1 MPVPNPQPPTTAL
14 TLAAG
19 EGTRLRP
26 LTLEVPKVL
35 LPIAGVPLI
44 CYTLA
49 WLKRHGISGV
59 VINLHHLGEKIR
71 EFLGDGSR
79 FGLEIVYSPEEILLG
94 TAGGVKK
101 MERLLAAKSQAPNP
115 QSPAANLFV
124 VVYGDVLT
132 DLDLSAMISFHRA
145 KKALAT
151 LALFQAANPQEVGV
165 VKLDKEDRVVSFME
179 KPQSPISN
187 PQSPIPNA
195 QPPPTLANGG
205 IYILQREFLD
215 YIPGQGFVDF
225 ACDIFPK
232 LIELGL
238 PIYGYRLQPGDYLI
252 DIGSPEKYRK
262 ASKDVLD
269 NSKFKVQSATLNIER
284 GTLNHEQSCVSG

>member
-1 MPVPNPQPPTTAL
+1 MDITAKVTTAMV
-14 TLAAG
+14 LAAG
-19 EGTRLRP
+19 QGTRLKP
-26 LTLEVPKVL
+26 LTLEIPKVL
-35 LPIAGVPLI
+35 LPIGGVPLI

-79 FGLEIVYSPEEILLG
+79 FGLEIVYSPEEIPLG

-101 MERLLAAKSQAPNP
+101 MERLLATKSQ
-115 QSPAANLFV
+115 SPVANLFV
-124 VVYGDVLT
+124 VAYGDVLT
-132 DLDLSAMISFHRA
+132 DLDLSTMISLHRA

-151 LALFQAANPQEVGV
+151 LALFQATNPREVGV
-165 VKLDKEDRVVSFME
+165 VKLDNEDRVVSFTE
-179 KPQSPISN
+179 KPESRISN
-187 PQSPIPNA
+187 P

-205 IYILQREFLD
+205 IYILQRELLD
-215 YIPGQGFVDF
+215 YIPGQGFADF

-238 PIYGYRLQPGDYLI
+238 QIYGYRLQPGDYLI

-262 ASKDVLD
+262 ANEDVLD
-269 NSKFKVQSATLNIER
+269 NSKFKVQSATLNTEPRTSNIE
-284 GTLNHEQSCVSG
+284 H

>member
-1 MPVPNPQPPTTAL
+1 ML
-14 TLAAG
+14 LAAG

-26 LTLEVPKVL
+26 LTLEIPKVL
-35 LPIAGVPLI
+35 LPVGGVPLI
-44 CYTLA
+44 CYTLV
-49 WLKRHGISGV
+49 WLKRHGISKV

-71 EFLGDGSR
+71 EFLGGGSR
-79 FGLEIVYSPEEILLG
+79 FSLEIVYTPEEILLG
-94 TAGGVKK
+94 TTGGVKR
-101 MERLLAAKSQAPNP
+101 MAQLLAAQS
-115 QSPAANLFV
+115 QSPLSNPFV

-151 LALFQAANPQEVGV
+151 LALFQAPDPREVGV
-165 VKLDKEDRVVSFME
+165 VKLDKEDRLVSFME
-179 KPQSPISN
+179 KPQSPTPNIRPPISN
-187 PQSPIPNA
+187 PQPSS
-195 QPPPTLANGG
+195 TLANGG

-215 YIPGQGFVDF
+215 YIPGQRFVDF

-262 ASKDVLD
+262 ANQDVLD
-269 NSKFKVQSATLNIER
+269 NPKFKVLS
-284 GTLNHEQSCVSG
+284 SMF

>member
-1 MPVPNPQPPTTAL
+1 MDITTKVTRAMI
-14 TLAAG
+14 LAAG

-26 LTLEVPKVL
+26 LTLETPKVL
-35 LPIAGVPLI
+35 LPLGGVPLI

-49 WLKRHGISGV
+49 WLRKHGISGV

-79 FGLEIVYSPEEILLG
+79 FGLKIVYSPEEILLG

-101 MERLLAAKSQAPNP
+101 MERLLAAKSQ
-115 QSPAANLFV
+115 SSVANLLV
-124 VVYGDVLT
+124 VAYGDVLT
-132 DLDLSAMISFHRA
+132 DLDLSAMIGFHRA

-151 LALFQAANPQEVGV
+151 LALFQATEPREVGV
-165 VKLDKEDRVVSFME
+165 VKLDKEDRMVSFME
-179 KPQSPISN
+179 KPE
-187 PQSPIPNA
+187 SPIPNP
-195 QPPPTLANGG
+195 QPSPILANGG

-252 DIGSPEKYRK
+252 DIGSPEKYRQ
-262 ASKDVLD
+262 ANCDVEAGRLR
-269 NSKFKVQSATLNIER
+269 IR
-284 GTLNHEQSCVSG
+284 YG

>member
-101 MERLLAAKSQAPNP
+101 MERLLAAKSQ
-115 QSPAANLFV
+115 SPAANLFV
-124 VVYGDVLT
+124 VAYGDVLT
-132 DLDLSAMISFHRA
+132 DLDLSAMVSFHRA

-151 LALFQAANPQEVGV
+151 LALFQAANPREVGV
-165 VKLDKEDRVVSFME
+165 VNLNKEDMVVSFTE
-179 KPQSPISN
+179 KPEYPISN
-187 PQSPIPNA
+187 P

-262 ASKDVLD
+262 ANEDVLD
-269 NSKFKVQSATLNIER
+269 NSKFKVQTATLNTEPR
-284 GTLNHEQSCVSG
+284 TLNVEH

>member
-1 MPVPNPQPPTTAL
+1 MI
-14 TLAAG
+14 LAAG

-26 LTLEVPKVL
+26 LTLEIPKVL
-35 LPIAGVPLI
+35 LPIGGVPMI

-49 WLKRHGISGV
+49 WLKRHGISRII
-59 VINLHHLGEKIR
+59 INLYHLGEKIR

-79 FGLEIVYSPEEILLG
+79 FGMEIVYSPEEILLG

-101 MERLLAAKSQAPNP
+101 MERFLAAKSQ
-115 QSPAANLFV
+115 SSVANLFV

-145 KKALAT
+145 KNALAT
-151 LALFQAANPQEVGV
+151 LALFQATNPREVGV
-165 VKLDKEDRVVSFME
+165 VKLDKEDRVVSFTE
-179 KPQSPISN
+179 KPESLILN
-187 PQSPIPNA
+187 PQ
-195 QPPPTLANGG
+195 PPLTLANGG
-205 IYILQREFLD
+205 IYILQRELLD

-252 DIGSPEKYRK
+252 DIGSPEKYHK
-262 ASKDVLD
+262 ANEDVLD
-269 NSKFKVQSATLNIER
+269 NSKLKIQSTTLNAEPR
-284 GTLNHEQSCVSG
+284 TLNYEQSCIPR